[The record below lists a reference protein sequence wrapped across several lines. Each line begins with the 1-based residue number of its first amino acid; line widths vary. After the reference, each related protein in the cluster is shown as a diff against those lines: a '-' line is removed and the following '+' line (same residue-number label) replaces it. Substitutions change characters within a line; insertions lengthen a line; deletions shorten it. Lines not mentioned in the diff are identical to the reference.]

1 LASTKQSKRQATI
14 KKRLKKERLINELI
28 GILLLFLSM
37 FGFYSLFAQNAGL
50 VGEAYIKGCK
60 FLFGDIGSFAL
71 MTVLLICSIY
81 IIFQYRPLRMNKK
94 IFLLLILLINFCV
107 ILHINSIDTI
117 GDPFFKNIFD
127 IAAEQLQENAGGLIG
142 MGLAKLI
149 VELFSV
155 TGAYL
160 FIIFISIGLILFIFR
175 KSIGEIIH
183 NLMDKRETNHKDKK
197 LVNDILSEE
206 NNKLNSDDKSFA
218 QVEKWMAQLD
228 DNGSGIHHKNRGKHD
243 EKDNHELKDIP
254 KQKDAELIKIELNKE
269 SEAAEESHAN
279 DAKKDTVNANIQP
292 NEVKNDKYVFPPI
305 SLLNEYKSS
314 SESTRQE
321 TLKNAEKLQN
331 TLASFGI
338 SAKLVGISVGP
349 TVTRYEL
356 EPQAGIRVNKIVNL
370 SDDIALALA
379 APRVRIEAPIPGKS
393 AVGIE
398 IPNKNIT
405 TVHIREVI
413 ASKEFKGN
421 KSPVAVALGKN
432 LSGQNLMCDL
442 KKMPHMLIAG
452 ATGSGKSVCVNA
464 ILASILYRS
473 SPKDVRLILIDPKM
487 VELNIYNGI
496 PHLLVPV
503 VVDPKQAAS
512 ALNWA
517 VMEMMDRYQ
526 KFADNKVRDI
536 KSYNDKLEKEGQAKL
551 PLIVIIIDELADL
564 MAVAP
569 QQVEG
574 AICRLAQLA
583 RAAGLHLVLATQRP
597 SVDVITGLIKA
608 NIPSRISFM
617 VSSQVDSRTIID
629 MAGAEKLLGNG
640 DMLYYPAGTS
650 QPQRAQCAYIDQKEV
665 ERMVDFIKKRTNE
678 AYNNEIIEKI
688 NSPKSASSDYN
699 DELFDEAV
707 TLAMERGQISTSMIQ
722 RKLRI
727 GYARAGRMVDEMEER
742 GIISPADGS
751 RPRNVL
757 ITYDEY
763 FSQKNDGK
771 EEAAQVEE
779 QDG

>member
-1 LASTKQSKRQATI
+1 MASTKQSKRQATI

-28 GILLLFLSM
+28 GILLLFLSV

-60 FLFGDIGSFAL
+60 ALFGNIGSFAL
-71 MTVLLICSIY
+71 MTVLLTSSIY

-94 IFLLLILLINFCV
+94 IFLLFILLINFCT

-117 GDPFFKNIFD
+117 SDPVFKNIFE
-127 IAAEQLQENAGGLIG
+127 IATEQVQENAGGLVG
-142 MGLAKLI
+142 MSFSKLI

-175 KSIGEIIH
+175 KSLGEIIH
-183 NLMDKRETNHKDKK
+183 NLIDKREVDSKDRK
-197 LVNDILSEE
+197 LVNDAINEELST
-206 NNKLNSDDKSFA
+206 DDKSFA

-228 DNGSGIHHKNRGKHD
+228 DNTNGGSRKSRGKPE
-243 EKDNHELKDIP
+243 EKNSHVMKDIP
-254 KQKDAELIKIELNKE
+254 QQRDAELIKIELNKE
-269 SEAAEESHAN
+269 NETAEEAHTS
-279 DAKKDTVNANIQP
+279 DMKKEIVNENIQT
-292 NEVKNDKYVFPPI
+292 NEVKNDKYIFPPI
-305 SLLNEYKSS
+305 SLLNEYKSAS
-314 SESTRQE
+314 DSTRQE

-331 TLASFGI
+331 TLSSFGI
-338 SAKLVGISVGP
+338 NAKLVGISVGP

-413 ASKEFKGN
+413 ASKEFKEN

-536 KSYNDKLEKEGQAKL
+536 KSYNDKLEKEGHAKL

-678 AYNNEIIEKI
+678 AYNTEIIEKI

-763 FSQKNDGK
+763 LSQKNDGK
-771 EEAAQVEE
+771 EEMAQAEE

>member
-1 LASTKQSKRQATI
+1 LASSKQSKKQQAV
-14 KKRLKKERLINELI
+14 KKRLKKERIINEFV
-28 GILLLFLSM
+28 GILLLFLGV
-37 FGFYSLFAQNAGL
+37 FGFYCIIAQNAGIA
-50 VGEAYIKGCK
+50 GEVYKNICV
-60 FLFGDIGSFAL
+60 FLFGTAGSWAL
-71 MTVLLICSIY
+71 MAVLIICGSY
-81 IIFQYRPLRMNKK
+81 IIIQYRPLRMNKK
-94 IFLLLILLINFCV
+94 IFLFFILLINFCML
-107 ILHINSIDTI
+107 LHIKSVSGIAN
-117 GDPFFKNIFD
+117 PFIHNVINIISEQTDKN
-127 IAAEQLQENAGGLIG
+127 LGGLAG
-142 MGLAKLI
+142 MSLSKLI
-149 VELFSV
+149 VMMFSA

-160 FIIFISIGLILFIFR
+160 FIIFLTIGTLLLIF
-175 KSIGEIIH
+175 KKTIGEIIY
-183 NLMDKRETNHKDKK
+183 NAGEKRQLKNHDKK
-197 LVNDILSEE
+197 LVNDVYINES
-206 NNKLNSDDKSFA
+206 KDKSALDNKSFLE
-218 QVEKWMAQLD
+218 VEKWMSHID
-228 DNGSGIHHKNRGKHD
+228 DNNKSHSDLNKTKNVLKQSQESGIKPSYR
-243 EKDNHELKDIP
+243 
-254 KQKDAELIKIELNKE
+254 QKEAELLKIELHEGKE
-269 SEAAEESHAN
+269 KTEENIISEL
-279 DAKKDTVNANIQP
+279 KKDLQNPQ
-292 NEVKNDKYVFPPI
+292 NEEIKNDKYIYPPI
-305 SLLNEYKSS
+305 SLLKEYKQNGDI
-314 SESTRQE
+314 THKE
-321 TLKNAEKLQN
+321 TLKNAEKLQS
-331 TLASFGI
+331 TLLSFGI
-338 SAKLVGISVGP
+338 NAKLVGISVGP

-370 SDDIALALA
+370 SDDIALSLA

-413 ASKEFKGN
+413 SSKEFKEH
-421 KSPVAVALGKN
+421 KSPVSVALGKN
-432 LSGQNLMCDL
+432 LSGQNLMCDI
-442 KKMPHMLIAG
+442 KKMPHLLIAG
-452 ATGSGKSVCVNA
+452 ATGSGKSVCINA

-473 SPKDVRLILIDPKM
+473 SPKEVRLILVDPKM

-536 KSYNDKLEKEGQAKL
+536 TSYNEKLQSEGCAKL

-564 MAVAP
+564 MTVAP
-569 QQVEG
+569 QQVEA

-583 RAAGLHLVLATQRP
+583 RAAGIHLIVATQRP

-665 ERMVDFIKKRTNE
+665 ERLVDFIKKRTNE
-678 AYNNEIIEKI
+678 AYNKEIIEKI
-688 NSPKSASSDYN
+688 NSPKSASSDYD

-707 TLAMERGQISTSMIQ
+707 NLAIERGQISTSMIQ

-727 GYARAGRMVDEMEER
+727 GYARAGRMVDEMEAR
-742 GIISPADGS
+742 GLITPADGS

-757 ITYDEY
+757 VTYEEY
-763 FSQKNDGK
+763 FNNKNEADK
-771 EEAAQVEE
+771 ETEE
-779 QDG
+779 VID

>member
-1 LASTKQSKRQATI
+1 MAAAKQSKRQETI
-14 KKRLKKERLINELI
+14 KKRLKKERLINELVGI
-28 GILLLFLSM
+28 ILLFFGI
-37 FGFYSLFAQNAGL
+37 FGFYSIISKNAGI
-50 VGEAYIKGCK
+50 VGEAYKNACTFLVGAKGCYAMMVV
-60 FLFGDIGSFAL
+60 FLIS
-71 MTVLLICSIY
+71 SIY
-81 IIFQYRPLRMNKK
+81 IIAQYRPIRMNKK
-94 IFLLLILLINFCV
+94 IFILFILLINFCAL
-107 ILHINSIDTI
+107 LHVKSISDI
-117 GDPFFKNIFD
+117 DNPFFENMLT
-127 IAAEQLQENAGGLIG
+127 AAFTNTDDNLGGFFG
-142 MGLAKLI
+142 MGLAKI
-149 VELFSV
+149 TVMLFSK

-160 FIIFISIGLILFIFR
+160 FIIFLTIGLLLLLF
-175 KSIGEIIH
+175 KKTIGEFIQEI
-183 NLMDKRETNHKDKK
+183 NEKRA
-197 LVNDILSEE
+197 L
-206 NNKLNSDDKSFA
+206 NNKDRDLVDEAYTVENKEKSPSDKSFSE
-218 QVEKWMAQLD
+218 VEKWMAQID
-228 DNGSGIHHKNRGKHD
+228 DSNISESSVSKNKND
-243 EKDNHELKDIP
+243 AKLNQAYVAKNAP
-254 KQKDAELIKIELNKE
+254 KYKEAELIKIELNKE
-269 SEAAEESHAN
+269 GEKTDENIISEL
-279 DAKKDTVNANIQP
+279 KKDIQGGQ
-292 NEVKNDKYVFPPI
+292 NKDIKNDKYVFPPVT
-305 SLLNEYKSS
+305 LLTEPKP
-314 SESTRQE
+314 TGDIAHKE

-370 SDDIALALA
+370 SDDIALSLA

-398 IPNKNIT
+398 IPNKNIA
-405 TVHIREVI
+405 TVHIREVLS
-413 ASKEFKGN
+413 SKEFREH

-452 ATGSGKSVCVNA
+452 ATGSGKSVCINA
-464 ILASILYRS
+464 VLASILYRS
-473 SPKDVRLILIDPKM
+473 SPKDVRLILVDPKM

-536 KSYNDKLEKEGQAKL
+536 ASYNEKLEKEGHTKL

-564 MAVAP
+564 MTVAP
-569 QQVEG
+569 QQVEA

-583 RAAGLHLVLATQRP
+583 RAAGLHLVVATQRP

-640 DMLYYPAGTS
+640 DMLYYPAGAS

-678 AYNNEIIEKI
+678 SYSEEVIEKI
-688 NSPKSASSDYN
+688 TSPKTVMSDYD

-707 TLAMERGQISTSMIQ
+707 NLAIERGQISTSMIQ
-722 RKLRI
+722 RKMRI
-727 GYARAGRMVDEMEER
+727 GYARAGRMVDEMESR

-757 ITYDEY
+757 ISYDEY
-763 FSQKNDGK
+763 FNNKEGNAEA
-771 EEAAQVEE
+771 EEAE
-779 QDG
+779 D

>member
-1 LASTKQSKRQATI
+1 MAAAKQSKKQEGI

-28 GILLLFLSM
+28 GILLLFFGI
-37 FGFYSLFAQNAGL
+37 FGFYSIIAKNAGII
-50 VGEAYIKGCK
+50 GEAYKNACT
-60 FLFGDIGSFAL
+60 FLFGTKGCYAMMVVF
-71 MTVLLICSIY
+71 LICSIY
-81 IIFQYRPLRMNKK
+81 IIAQYRPIRMNKK
-94 IFLLLILLINFCV
+94 IFLLFILLANFCAL
-107 ILHINSIDTI
+107 LHIKSIADLD
-117 GDPFFKNIFD
+117 DPFIDNMLT
-127 IAAEQLQENAGGLIG
+127 AAFAQTSDNLGGFFG
-142 MGLAKLI
+142 MGLAKI
-149 VELFSV
+149 TVMLFSK

-160 FIIFISIGLILFIFR
+160 FIIFLTIGLLLLLF
-175 KSIGEIIH
+175 KKTIGGFIQDF
-183 NLMDKRETNHKDKK
+183 NDKRVLNHKDRD
-197 LVNDILSEE
+197 LIDEAYIEE
-206 NNKLNSDDKSFA
+206 NKSSSDKSFSE
-218 QVEKWMAQLD
+218 VEKWMAQID
-228 DNGSGIHHKNRGKHD
+228 DSNNRESGVNKNKNDAKANQAFISKNTPKHK
-243 EKDNHELKDIP
+243 E
-254 KQKDAELIKIELNKE
+254 AELIKIELHKDGDKTDENII
-269 SEAAEESHAN
+269 SEL
-279 DAKKDTVNANIQP
+279 KKDIQGVQDKEIK
-292 NEVKNDKYVFPPI
+292 NEKYTFPPI
-305 SLLNEYKSS
+305 SLLTEPKPAGDIAHK
-314 SESTRQE
+314 E

-338 SAKLVGISVGP
+338 TAKLVGISVGP

-370 SDDIALALA
+370 SDDIALSLA

-398 IPNKNIT
+398 IPNKNIAM
-405 TVHIREVI
+405 VHIREVI
-413 ASKEFKGN
+413 SSKEFREH

-452 ATGSGKSVCVNA
+452 ATGSGKSVCINSV
-464 ILASILYRS
+464 LASILYRS
-473 SPKDVRLILIDPKM
+473 SPKDVRLILVDPKM

-536 KSYNDKLEKEGQAKL
+536 TSYNEKLEKEGQVKL

-564 MAVAP
+564 MTVAP
-569 QQVEG
+569 QQVEA

-583 RAAGLHLVLATQRP
+583 RAAGLHLVVATQRP

-640 DMLYYPAGTS
+640 DMLYYPAGAS

-665 ERMVDFIKKRTNE
+665 ERLVDFIKKRTNE
-678 AYNNEIIEKI
+678 AYNEEIIEKI
-688 NSPKSASSDYN
+688 TSPKSVTSDYD

-707 TLAMERGQISTSMIQ
+707 NLAIERGQISTSMIQ

-727 GYARAGRMVDEMEER
+727 GYARAGRMVDEMESR

-757 ITYDEY
+757 ISYDEY
-763 FSQKNDGK
+763 NNKGGDAQT
-771 EEAAQVEE
+771 EEAE
-779 QDG
+779 D

>member
-1 LASTKQSKRQATI
+1 MAAAKQSKSKRQETI

-28 GILLLFLSM
+28 GILLLFLSV
-37 FGFYSLFAQNAGL
+37 FGFYSLFAQNAGI
-50 VGEAYIKGCK
+50 VGEAYIKACR
-60 FLFGDIGSFAL
+60 FLFGGIGSFAF
-71 MTVLLICSIY
+71 MAVLLISSIY
-81 IIFQYRPLRMNKK
+81 IVIQYRPLRMNRK
-94 IFLLLILLINFCV
+94 IFLVFILLINFCTL
-107 ILHINSIDTI
+107 LHIKSIAAVS
-117 GDPFFKNIFD
+117 DPFFKNVIN
-127 IAAEQLQENAGGLIG
+127 IASEQLQDNAGGIIG
-142 MGLAKLI
+142 MSVAKLI
-149 VELFSV
+149 VELFST

-160 FIIFISIGLILFIFR
+160 FIVFISIGLILFIFR

-183 NLMDKRETNHKDKK
+183 NLLDKRQTTHKDKM
-197 LVNDILSEE
+197 LVDDVFNEE
-206 NNKLNSDDKSFA
+206 NSKLHPDDKSFA
-218 QVEKWMAQLD
+218 EVEKWMAQLD
-228 DNGSGIHHKNRGKHD
+228 ENGNGLHKNKGKHD
-243 EKDNHELKDIP
+243 EKDIHETKILP
-254 KQKDAELIKIELNKE
+254 KQKEAELIKIELNKDNE
-269 SEAAEESHAN
+269 ASEEASAA
-279 DAKKDTVNANIQP
+279 DGKKEIISDTIHP
-292 NEVKNDKYVFPPI
+292 KEVKNDKYVFPPI

-314 SESTRQE
+314 SDGTRQE

-338 SAKLVGISVGP
+338 TAKLVGISVGP

-370 SDDIALALA
+370 SDDIALSLA

-398 IPNKNIT
+398 IPNKHIT

-413 ASKEFKGN
+413 ASKEFKEH

-442 KKMPHMLIAG
+442 RKMPHMLIAG

-536 KSYNDKLEKEGQAKL
+536 ASYNDKLEKEGHAKL

-564 MAVAP
+564 MTVAP

-650 QPQRAQCAYIDQKEV
+650 QPQRAQCTFIDQKEV
-665 ERMVDFIKKRTNE
+665 ERVVDFIKKRTNE
-678 AYNNEIIEKI
+678 AYNEEIIEKI
-688 NSPKSASSDYN
+688 NSPRAASSDYN
-699 DELFDEAV
+699 DELFDEAI

-763 FSQKNDGK
+763 VNQKNNGK
-771 EEAAQVEE
+771 AEATETEE
-779 QDG
+779 